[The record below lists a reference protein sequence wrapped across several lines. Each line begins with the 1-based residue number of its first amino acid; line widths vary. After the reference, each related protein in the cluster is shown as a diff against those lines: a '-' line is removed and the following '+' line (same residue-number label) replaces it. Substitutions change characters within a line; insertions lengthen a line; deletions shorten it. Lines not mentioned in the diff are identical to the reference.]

1 MKKFLVMFLFAS
13 ALCPVLSAELFANEG
28 MLDQKIMKEITQSVK
43 GDFQDEQNN
52 KKDFSLNASKE
63 AVARIIF
70 KQTLNVTDSY
80 NDLVNP
86 NKDCVAVIIDDAWAI
101 ASKRCRLNK
110 GDDTHVAGKVT
121 NVSVSDFKIEFNKKL
136 YKADNVI
143 ELTNVFL
150 LKITNEN
157 GNPLMVNTPKARL
170 FFVPANKVNAKWF
183 ADILEGE
190 YKVNRT
196 DRNTPAY
203 DDAHNK
209 IEDNFQPYKTGRT
222 LYTKGIKDFYVK
234 GNNVTV
240 TLDWIKQ
247 VRAGDP
253 LFYLSNGKEYLL
265 GFGKAVNL
273 DDRKE
278 EARSYEVSLLTD
290 LDKNEILNKI
300 SAIDKKAAKRIE
312 ENIKK

>member
-1 MKKFLVMFLFAS
+1 MKKLFITLFFVSLFCPIIANDLIDKEVISEIGEIVSEGVIDVKEEKDSSSGAS
-13 ALCPVLSAELFANEG
+13 EKS
-28 MLDQKIMKEITQSVK
+28 
-43 GDFQDEQNN
+43 
-52 KKDFSLNASKE
+52 
-63 AVARIIF
+63 VARIVF
-70 KQTLNVTDSY
+70 TQTVNAEMTTYDRP
-80 NDLVNP
+80 LVNKY
-86 NKDCVAVIIDDAWAI
+86 KDCVAVIIDDAWAI
-101 ASKRCRLNK
+101 ASKKCKLAP
-110 GDDTHVAGKVT
+110 GDKTYVAGEVID
-121 NVSVSDFKIEFNKKL
+121 VSVSDFKIEFNKKL
-136 YKADNVI
+136 YKADNVV

-170 FFVPANKVNAKWF
+170 FFVPVNKVNSRWF
-183 ADILEGE
+183 ADILGE

-203 DDAHNK
+203 DAAHDK
-209 IEDNFQPYKTGRT
+209 IQDNFQPYKTGRT

-253 LFYLSNGKEYLL
+253 LFYLANGKEYLL

-290 LDKNEILNKI
+290 LDKNEILNNI